1 MADVVMTVGVQAGHD
16 ADPSDVAVATDN
28 LRREL
33 IEFDDV
39 EVAPMPGGVAPPG
52 SRGIDPATVGGLLVT
67 VANSQLF
74 GRIVSAIRTWLGAQP
89 ERSITLEIDGDSLVL
104 TGVTSE
110 DQIRLADEWFA
121 RHAPG

>member
-1 MADVVMTVGVQAGHD
+1 MADVTIALGVQAGHD
-16 ADPSDVAVATDN
+16 ADASEVALATDH

-39 EVAPMPGGVAPPG
+39 EVAPMPGGEPPPG
-52 SRGIDPATVGGLLVT
+52 SRGVDPATVGGLLLT

-74 GRIVSAIRTWLGAQP
+74 GRVVSAIRTWLGAQP
-89 ERSITLEIDGDSLVL
+89 ERSITVEIDGDSLVL
-104 TGVTSE
+104 TGVSSE

>member
-1 MADVVMTVGVQAGHD
+1 MADVVMTVGIQAGDD
-16 ADPSDVAVATDN
+16 ADASEVAVATDH

-33 IEFDDV
+33 LEFDDV
-39 EVAPMPGGVAPPG
+39 EVAPVPGGEPPPG
-52 SRGIDPATVGGLLVT
+52 SRAIDPATVGALLVT

-89 ERSITLEIDGDSLVL
+89 ERSITVEIDGDSLVL
-104 TGVTSE
+104 TGVSSE

-121 RHAPG
+121 RHAPE